1 MIIKPFANRQLLV
14 EDCQISIFKNIHLTS
29 TDNSYLCYLDQHN
42 LTCTFVYYLKI

>member
-29 TDNSYLCYLDQHN
+29 TDSSYLDQHYP
-42 LTCTFVYYLKI
+42 TCTFVYYLKI